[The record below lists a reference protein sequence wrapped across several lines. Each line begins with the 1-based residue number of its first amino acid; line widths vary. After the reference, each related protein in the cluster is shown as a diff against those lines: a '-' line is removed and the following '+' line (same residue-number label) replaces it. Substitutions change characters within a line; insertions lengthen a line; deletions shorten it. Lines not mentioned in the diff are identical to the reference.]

1 MVLRP
6 KSSKTSKVN
15 KMLLTSKDIAKMIDL
30 SCVRTISNKADIEEM
45 AAAAR
50 KYGFGQ
56 VSVNQCFI
64 PYTKELLK
72 GVPDVCVIG
81 NVSFPSGSD
90 STSLKVLQAK
100 EMIAAGCDEIDMVM
114 NIGKLR
120 SAEFEDV
127 EKDVRAVVE
136 TVRPIPLKVIIEIM
150 YLTPEET
157 EQACNICLRAGTTFV
172 KTGSG
177 WADRGTTLEDVQ
189 LIKSYVG
196 DRIKI
201 KASGGIRDLDM
212 LVKMYKAGARRF
224 GVNLKSGIK
233 IVEECMSLEAGIEI

>member
-1 MVLRP
+1 MVG
-6 KSSKTSKVN
+6 
-15 KMLLTSKDIAKMIDL
+15 
-30 SCVRTISNKADIEEM
+30 
-45 AAAAR
+45 AAR

-56 VSVNQCFI
+56 VSVLQCFI

-72 GVPDVCVIG
+72 DMPDVHVVG

-90 STSLKVLQAK
+90 STSLKVVQAK

-120 SAEFEDV
+120 SGELEEV
-127 EKDVRAVVE
+127 EKDVQAVIE
-136 TVRPIPLKVIIEIM
+136 TVRPIPVKVIIEIM
-150 YLTPEET
+150 NLTAEET
-157 EQACNICLRAGTTFV
+157 EQACGICLRAGATFV
-172 KTGSG
+172 KTGTG
-177 WADRGTTLEDVQ
+177 WANRGTTLEDVR
-189 LIKSYVG
+189 LVKSHVG

-212 LVKMYKAGARRF
+212 LVEMYKAGARRF

-233 IVEECMSLEAGIEI
+233 IVEECESLGSGIEV